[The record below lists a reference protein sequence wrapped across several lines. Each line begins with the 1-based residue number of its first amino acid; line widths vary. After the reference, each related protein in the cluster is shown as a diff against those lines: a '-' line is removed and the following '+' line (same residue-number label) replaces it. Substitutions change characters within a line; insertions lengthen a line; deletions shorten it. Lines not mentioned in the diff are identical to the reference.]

1 MGKAD
6 RMLVLGVAAP
16 LAWAWPGVP
25 VLSVALLVVSAGL
38 VLTIIQ
44 RLGAAYADLQSPR

>member
-1 MGKAD
+1 
-6 RMLVLGVAAP
+6 MLISNP
-16 LAWAWPGVP
+16 LHNPLFGP
-25 VLSVALLVVSAGL
+25 SLLVVSAGL